1 MKVSSSI
8 GLKLNIAPYETMEV
22 NSYIEME
29 VSDEKDIE
37 KVQQKILDKNK
48 AYITKQVEEL
58 KDAYNDKLK
67 RLSKVLE

>member
-8 GLKLNIAPYETMEV
+8 GLKLNISTYETMEV